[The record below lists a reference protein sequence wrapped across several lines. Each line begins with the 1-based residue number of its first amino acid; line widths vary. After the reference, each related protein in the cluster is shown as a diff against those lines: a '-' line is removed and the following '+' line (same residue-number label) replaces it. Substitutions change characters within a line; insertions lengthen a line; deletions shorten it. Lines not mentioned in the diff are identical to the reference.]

1 MMNEIQMIQRLA
13 GRARQEA
20 APPVDVA
27 DRVVATIRGT
37 CVRPHI
43 VLWGAAAVSAL
54 AAAFIG
60 VVAMGIGFA
69 FADPLQDMFTPF
81 LTVIQ

>member
-1 MMNEIQMIQRLA
+1 MDEIEMIKKLA
-13 GRARQEA
+13 SRARQEA
-20 APPVDVA
+20 PPPVDVA
-27 DRVVATIRGT
+27 DRVVTSIRGAG
-37 CVRPHI
+37 VRPQV
-43 VLWGAAAVSAL
+43 VLWGAAAISAL

-60 VVAMGIGFA
+60 VVAMRIVFA